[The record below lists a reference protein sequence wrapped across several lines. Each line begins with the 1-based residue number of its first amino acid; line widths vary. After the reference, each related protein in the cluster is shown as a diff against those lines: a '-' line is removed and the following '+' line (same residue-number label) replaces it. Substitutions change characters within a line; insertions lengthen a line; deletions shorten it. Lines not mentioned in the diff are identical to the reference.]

1 MKISNLYYSNAQM
14 SNSFPVNTE
23 IIDLPIEIN
32 NRMHYLAT
40 HCEKIYNAEKAENY
54 RKCVE
59 EFDSWAKYFS
69 CDIYADDETL
79 PNIGVI
85 RLFANNMLLH
95 DEYTP
100 VASVDLLSMLNRA
113 DEVVVES
120 YNCNNSDSLVLLTL
134 KFYLYDLTMDY
145 AIGQINNHISR

>member
-32 NRMHYLAT
+32 NRIHYLST
-40 HCEKIYNAEKAENY
+40 HCEKIYNAEKSEKY

-59 EFDSWAKYFS
+59 IFDSWAKYFS

-85 RLFANNMLLH
+85 RLVANNMLLH
-95 DEYTP
+95 DEYTNA
-100 VASVDLLSMLNRA
+100 ASVDLLSMLNRA
-113 DEVVVES
+113 DAVVVES
-120 YNCNNSDSLVLLTL
+120 YNSNISDSLVSLTL
-134 KFYLYDLTMDY
+134 KFYLYDL
-145 AIGQINNHISR
+145 ICE